1 MKPTFI
7 ISLLL
12 FSFIATCTT
21 LAQHSTYHI
30 SGRVTDTEGEPL
42 PGATISIKGKGTGAV
57 TSVDGTY
64 TLQLPGTGTYLITA
78 SYVGYQPQEKRLTV
92 GKEKRLSFRLSEDQF
107 DLGTVVVTG
116 TRTPKLLK
124 DAPII
129 ILDEATS
136 SVDPENEQALLSAI
150 QELTKDKTL
159 ISIAHRLSTIT
170 GADQIVVVNGGRIE
184 ATGKHE
190 KLLETCPLYRE
201 MWQAHMGVKEGEQA

>member
-42 PGATISIKGKGTGAV
+42 PGSTISIKGKGTGAV

-107 DLGTVVVTG
+107 DLVHVL
-116 TRTPKLLK
+116 P
-124 DAPII
+124 
-129 ILDEATS
+129 
-136 SVDPENEQALLSAI
+136 N
-150 QELTKDKTL
+150 
-159 ISIAHRLSTIT
+159 
-170 GADQIVVVNGGRIE
+170 
-184 ATGKHE
+184 
-190 KLLETCPLYRE
+190 Y
-201 MWQAHMGVKEGEQA
+201 

>member
-78 SYVGYQPQEKRLTV
+78 SYVGYQPQEKKTDCRER
-92 GKEKRLSFRLSEDQF
+92 EKTKFPLIGR
-107 DLGTVVVTG
+107 
-116 TRTPKLLK
+116 
-124 DAPII
+124 
-129 ILDEATS
+129 
-136 SVDPENEQALLSAI
+136 SV
-150 QELTKDKTL
+150 
-159 ISIAHRLSTIT
+159 
-170 GADQIVVVNGGRIE
+170 
-184 ATGKHE
+184 
-190 KLLETCPLYRE
+190 
-201 MWQAHMGVKEGEQA
+201 

>member
-107 DLGTVVVTG
+107 DLGTVVVWKNKE
-116 TRTPKLLK
+116 RHFS
-124 DAPII
+124 
-129 ILDEATS
+129 EAGDLPLCRPAAAD
-136 SVDPENEQALLSAI
+136 VDKPWHPNCSL
-150 QELTKDKTL
+150 
-159 ISIAHRLSTIT
+159 
-170 GADQIVVVNGGRIE
+170 
-184 ATGKHE
+184 
-190 KLLETCPLYRE
+190 P
-201 MWQAHMGVKEGEQA
+201 

>member
-78 SYVGYQPQEKRLTV
+78 SYVGYQ
-92 GKEKRLSFRLSEDQF
+92 LS
-107 DLGTVVVTG
+107 
-116 TRTPKLLK
+116 
-124 DAPII
+124 
-129 ILDEATS
+129 
-136 SVDPENEQALLSAI
+136 
-150 QELTKDKTL
+150 L
-159 ISIAHRLSTIT
+159 IHI
-170 GADQIVVVNGGRIE
+170 
-184 ATGKHE
+184 
-190 KLLETCPLYRE
+190 
-201 MWQAHMGVKEGEQA
+201 

>member
-92 GKEKRLSFRLSEDQF
+92 GKEKRLSFRLSDDQNTIRQQISP
-107 DLGTVVVTG
+107 DGTY
-116 TRTPKLLK
+116 
-124 DAPII
+124 
-129 ILDEATS
+129 S
-136 SVDPENEQALLSAI
+136 Q
-150 QELTKDKTL
+150 
-159 ISIAHRLSTIT
+159 IT
-170 GADQIVVVNGGRIE
+170 ERCSYHHSCNHSRR
-184 ATGKHE
+184 
-190 KLLETCPLYRE
+190 Y
-201 MWQAHMGVKEGEQA
+201 KEGRCNQRRTIITIGTAGH

>member
-78 SYVGYQPQEKRLTV
+78 SYVGYQPQGKKTDCREREKTKFPLIGR
-92 GKEKRLSFRLSEDQF
+92 
-107 DLGTVVVTG
+107 
-116 TRTPKLLK
+116 
-124 DAPII
+124 
-129 ILDEATS
+129 
-136 SVDPENEQALLSAI
+136 SV
-150 QELTKDKTL
+150 
-159 ISIAHRLSTIT
+159 
-170 GADQIVVVNGGRIE
+170 
-184 ATGKHE
+184 
-190 KLLETCPLYRE
+190 
-201 MWQAHMGVKEGEQA
+201 